1 MAPKPIILTAVNPL
15 RIRML
20 YGEEFI
26 PGYLVPPLIR
36 SFFYHFSPFFLV
48 SLFSPSLFSVTFSF
62 PFLYYFPFSISCF
75 SLFPYFSLPFVS
87 TSFVVPS
94 VSPSLCLHYLFIFVS
109 FFLLLSL
116 SFVFY
121 SAVLTLWWDIIH
133 SCSCFRPQLRCIQEI
148 ERWHSQK
155 QTNPI
160 HMRLKCFYSIC
171 LTWLSTRGTC
181 VADDM
186 CRSKS
191 RALLTVVTWD
201 TYVACFDSLWYF
213 TTHFHV
219 YSLYT
224 VSSCDH
230 WW

>member
-148 ERWHSQK
+148 ER
-155 QTNPI
+155 
-160 HMRLKCFYSIC
+160 
-171 LTWLSTRGTC
+171 
-181 VADDM
+181 
-186 CRSKS
+186 
-191 RALLTVVTWD
+191 
-201 TYVACFDSLWYF
+201 
-213 TTHFHV
+213 
-219 YSLYT
+219 
-224 VSSCDH
+224 
-230 WW
+230 